1 VSYPPPGSPPPPPP
15 PPGPP
20 SPPPAPGGAYGPQ
33 HGDPAWPG
41 GGSRDGSSPAQAFPV
56 PFSGLEGFLL
66 VLWSLLAQFIVIL
79 PAIVLGLMDPEE
91 GGPLLLVLVITA
103 QGLGLA
109 GAVGYLAARRR
120 LSWRLFGPIRPA
132 GRHVAI
138 GLGVGVG
145 GFILVNLL
153 IQALLRVV
161 GPVDPPE
168 QQLLSD
174 VTAGGVTTLLAVI
187 AAVVMAPLVE
197 EVVFRGVLFQGLK
210 RRLGLWPGAVLSGL
224 LFAIVHVEVSQPVY
238 SSGLFFLG
246 VLFAWTM
253 HRFGSLLVPLVAH
266 AAFNGI
272 SVGLTVLGARVL
284 DTV

>member
-1 VSYPPPGSPPPPPP
+1 VSSQPPPPPPPP
-15 PPGPP
+15 PPGG
-20 SPPPAPGGAYGPQ
+20 SPPPRPWPGTAGGPPPVDRAWPEGGAP
-33 HGDPAWPG
+33 
-41 GGSRDGSSPAQAFPV
+41 DGASAAAAFRV

-66 VLWSLLAQFIVIL
+66 VLWSLFAQFLVIL
-79 PAIVLGLMDPEE
+79 PAVLLGVVDPEE
-91 GGPLLLVLVITA
+91 GGPTLLVLVIAA

-120 LSWRLFGPIRPA
+120 LSWRLLGPRRPA

-138 GLGVGVG
+138 GLGIGLG
-145 GFILVNLL
+145 GFILVNLV
-153 IQALLRVV
+153 IQALLRLV

-174 VTAGGVTTLLAVI
+174 VTAGGLTTALAI
-187 AAVVMAPLVE
+187 AAAVVMAPLVE

-210 RRLGLWPGAVLSGL
+210 RRLGLWPAALLSGL
-224 LFAIVHVEVSQPVY
+224 LFAIVHVEVSQPIY
-238 SSGLFFLG
+238 SSGLFLLG

-253 HRFGSLLVPLVAH
+253 HRFGSLLVPLFAH
-266 AAFNGI
+266 AMFNGI
-272 SVGLTVLGARVL
+272 SVGLAILGARVL